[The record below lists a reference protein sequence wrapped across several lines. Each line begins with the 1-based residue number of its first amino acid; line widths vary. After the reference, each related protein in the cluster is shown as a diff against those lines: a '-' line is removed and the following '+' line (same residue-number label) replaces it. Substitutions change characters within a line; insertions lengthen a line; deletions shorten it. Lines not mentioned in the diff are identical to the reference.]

1 MFTSL
6 CWQLRNLG
14 HSAPLVLHDPAT
26 TDYPNYAHLKL
37 AGERARPASWELRE
51 ASVPSANQC

>member
-1 MFTSL
+1 MFKSP

-14 HSAPLVLHDPAT
+14 HSARLVLQDPAT

-51 ASVPSANQC
+51 ASVPSAN

>member
-1 MFTSL
+1 MFKSP
-6 CWQLRNLG
+6 CWQLRILG
-14 HSAPLVLHDPAT
+14 HCARLVLQDPAT

-51 ASVPSANQC
+51 ASVPSAN

>member
-14 HSAPLVLHDPAT
+14 HSARLVLQDPAT
-26 TDYPNYAHLKL
+26 TDFPNYAHLKL

-51 ASVPSANQC
+51 ASVPSAN